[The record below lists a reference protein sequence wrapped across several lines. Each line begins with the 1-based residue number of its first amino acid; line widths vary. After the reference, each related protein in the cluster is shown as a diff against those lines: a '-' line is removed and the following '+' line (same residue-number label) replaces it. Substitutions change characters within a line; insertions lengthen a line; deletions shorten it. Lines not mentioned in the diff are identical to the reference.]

1 MNYSYI
7 NYPLKGRQPFMD
19 WRQPMKGGRKKSATK
34 IGATKEMA
42 ETQEKKKKTHKH
54 HKNIFLIIIDFFRHF
69 YLTR

>member
-7 NYPLKGRQPFMD
+7 NYPLTGRQPFMD
-19 WRQPMKGGRKKSATK
+19 WRQPMKGGRKKSANK
-34 IGATKEMA
+34 IGATKDSVP
-42 ETQEKKKKTHKH
+42 QRKKKKHHKH